1 MKIINNYFNN
11 AVKVIQINK
20 FEDTRGFFSIPYNK
34 EEFQKIDID
43 ESFYQDN
50 FSFSKNKNTIR
61 GIHFQNPPYEQS
73 KLISVIKGSIFDV
86 FVDLRSNSS
95 TYGKSE
101 SVILDRNDLVLYI
114 SKGFGHAFCTL
125 IDNTLIHYKVSNRYD
140 LKSEETII
148 WNDIDLNILWP
159 NFKNKITMSDKD
171 LNGIKFNSFKSNF
184 RIK

>member
-73 KLISVIKGSIFDV
+73 KLI
-86 FVDLRSNSS
+86 
-95 TYGKSE
+95 
-101 SVILDRNDLVLYI
+101 
-114 SKGFGHAFCTL
+114 
-125 IDNTLIHYKVSNRYD
+125 
-140 LKSEETII
+140 
-148 WNDIDLNILWP
+148 
-159 NFKNKITMSDKD
+159 
-171 LNGIKFNSFKSNF
+171 
-184 RIK
+184 